1 MSRKSKRSRFRST
14 FEQDVAKVL
23 QDFDY
28 EPFTVPYTISRSYRP
43 DFVHAASGVL
53 VECKGF
59 FREGDT
65 KKYTSIRDSL
75 PDGQEL
81 VFVLMQPN
89 KKIRKAAK
97 MTMAKV
103 AMLTPPNHCKSAR
116 QNTKALGI
124 SSGTR
129 RLAPVVVKAETLSK

>member
-1 MSRKSKRSRFRST
+1 MSRKSKRSRFRSS

-75 PDGQEL
+75 PKEQEL

-89 KKIRKAAK
+89 KKIRKGAK
-97 MTMAKV
+97 MTMAEWCDKERI
-103 AMLTPPNHCKSAR
+103 LWYN
-116 QNTKALGI
+116 I
-124 SSGTR
+124 
-129 RLAPVVVKAETLSK
+129 ETLEELISYVSDARRN

>member
-97 MTMAKV
+97 MTMAEWCDKE
-103 AMLTPPNHCKSAR
+103 
-116 QNTKALGI
+116 GI
-124 SSGTR
+124 
-129 RLAPVVVKAETLSK
+129 LWYNIETLEELISYVSDARRN